1 PLAADTP
8 DLAFGRA
15 RAGAA
20 AGRGRDRRRDQH
32 RAAHRR
38 PGGGAGAGAAR
49 GPHRRRGRAVGC
61 RADGQRR
68 GHPPRRRQPRR
79 RGRRRRRAARDRRGR
94 GDAVRRARQR
104 HGREGGQQRRRP
116 RGHGGAR
123 RGDGDGPRRRAGP
136 GRDHAD
142 ARAPRRRAHPPAD
155 PPRRR
160 ARRAGRLRRRDAAGR
175 GAQGLDA
182 RPGHGAAQRG
192 AAVRHPGGADRVRH
206 RGGCRARPRRL
217 LGDRRAVGGVDRPGA
232 AVRRGGAVVT
242 ARGVHALRYAYRTES
257 VKGEH
262 FYGHPEDCTAPW
274 PIHYF
279 TWVVV
284 DEDAVTVVDAGF
296 TREEAQRRGAR
307 TYLGSPVELLGE
319 LGVDPA
325 DVDHLV
331 LTHLH
336 YDHTG
341 HLGDYPNARLW
352 VQRRELDFW
361 NGPFAHRGANA
372 HLRPHEDLER

>member
-1 PLAADTP
+1 
-8 DLAFGRA
+8 
-15 RAGAA
+15 
-20 AGRGRDRRRDQH
+20 
-32 RAAHRR
+32 
-38 PGGGAGAGAAR
+38 
-49 GPHRRRGRAVGC
+49 
-61 RADGQRR
+61 
-68 GHPPRRRQPRR
+68 
-79 RGRRRRRAARDRRGR
+79 
-94 GDAVRRARQR
+94 
-104 HGREGGQQRRRP
+104 
-116 RGHGGAR
+116 
-123 RGDGDGPRRRAGP
+123 
-136 GRDHAD
+136 
-142 ARAPRRRAHPPAD
+142 
-155 PPRRR
+155 
-160 ARRAGRLRRRDAAGR
+160 
-175 GAQGLDA
+175 
-182 RPGHGAAQRG
+182 
-192 AAVRHPGGADRVRH
+192 
-206 RGGCRARPRRL
+206 
-217 LGDRRAVGGVDRPGA
+217 
-232 AVRRGGAVVT
+232 VT

-372 HLRPHEDLER
+372 HLRPHEDLERLGALVDAGRVTLLDGDAAITGRVGVHLVGGHTAGMQVVRVDGPDGVVVLASDASHFYANHEQDRPYAIAHDVPAMHAAFDRLSELAGADGVVVPGHDPLVGERHEPVPGSGDRIIRLRPRERQEGRA